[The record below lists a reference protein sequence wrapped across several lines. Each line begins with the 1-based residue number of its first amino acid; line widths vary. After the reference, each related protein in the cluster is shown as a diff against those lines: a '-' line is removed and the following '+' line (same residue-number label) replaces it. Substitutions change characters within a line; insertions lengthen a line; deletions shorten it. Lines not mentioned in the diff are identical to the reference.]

1 MDLSFLSGVF
11 ASPFNIV
18 KSLLDIAIV
27 AYIFYQILKLIKGTR
42 AEQLLKGLVL
52 LLIFSALARFLR
64 LDVVNWLLSKL
75 WLVFAITLPIVFQP
89 ELRRLLE
96 QIGRGSFLTSS
107 RFVSGADE
115 YRKLIDEICNA
126 VYSLG
131 QMRTGAL
138 IIITRE
144 TGIGEYIESGVTLD
158 AVVSKSLLMNIFFP
172 NAPLHDGAV
181 VISEGRIYKAGCFLP
196 LSDNPF
202 VDKELGTRHR
212 AALGISEVS
221 DVIAIVVS
229 EETGAVSVA
238 REGELKRFLKQDD
251 LRSLLEKE
259 LVPRDSLKAA
269 FYRGWLGEDDAKRQE
284 R

>member
-11 ASPFNIV
+11 ASPFNII
-18 KSLLDIAIV
+18 KSILDITIV

-42 AEQLLKGLVL
+42 AEQLLKGLIL

-75 WLVFAITLPIVFQP
+75 WLVFAITLPVVFQP

-96 QIGRGSFLTSS
+96 QIGRGSFFSSS
-107 RFVSGADE
+107 RFTSLPDE
-115 YRKLIDEICNA
+115 YRQIISEICDA
-126 VYSLG
+126 VYNLART
-131 QMRTGAL
+131 RTGAL
-138 IIITRE
+138 IVITRE

-158 AVVSKSLLMNIFFP
+158 AAVTSHLLMNIFFP
-172 NAPLHDGAV
+172 NAPLHDGAA
-181 VISEGRIYKAGCFLP
+181 VISGGRIYKAGCFLP
-196 LSDNPF
+196 LSDNPL

-212 AALGISEVS
+212 AALGITEVS

-238 REGELKRFLKQDD
+238 MEGKLKRSLPRENLEALLENELVSREG
-251 LRSLLEKE
+251 
-259 LVPRDSLKAA
+259 LKAA
-269 FYRGWLGEDDAKRQE
+269 FYRGWLADDVKRKQG
-284 R
+284 

>member
-11 ASPFNIV
+11 ASPFNII
-18 KSLLDIAIV
+18 KSLLDITIV

-42 AEQLLKGLVL
+42 AEQLLKGLIL
-52 LLIFSALARFLR
+52 LLLFSALARFLR

-75 WLVFAITLPIVFQP
+75 WLVFAVTLPIVFQP

-96 QIGRGSFLTSS
+96 QIGRGSFFSS
-107 RFVSGADE
+107 RHFANLPDE
-115 YRKLIDEICNA
+115 YQAVINEICDA
-126 VYSLG
+126 VYSLART
-131 QMRTGAL
+131 RTGAL
-138 IIITRE
+138 IVITRE
-144 TGIGEYIESGVTLD
+144 TGIGEYLESGVTLD
-158 AVVSKSLLMNIFFP
+158 AAVSASLLMNIFFP
-172 NAPLHDGAV
+172 NAPLHDGAA
-181 VISEGRIYKAGCFLP
+181 VISEGRLYKAGCFLP

-238 REGELKRFLKQDD
+238 MEGSLKRFLEKEA
-251 LRSLLEKE
+251 LKTLLEKE
-259 LVPRDSLKAA
+259 LMKKDSWRAA
-269 FYRGWLGEDDAKRQE
+269 FYRGWLAENERQE
-284 R
+284 KE